1 MPDNKQNQEPEGEEL
16 TTSRVEE
23 LEALLAEKDQQL
35 AEKNSR
41 ISKLE
46 QAMADKDKQDA
57 ALKQSATEL
66 EQKLAELADSLA
78 QAVSS
83 YRALVVQ
90 ANPGVP
96 EELITG
102 DSIEAIDKSVAAAQ
116 TLVEKVKK
124 ELEAEIAGARVPAGA
139 PLRTPADL
147 SALSPQEKIQYA
159 IGERR

>member
-1 MPDNKQNQEPEGEEL
+1 MPDNKKNQEPEGEEL
-16 TTSRVEE
+16 SGVEE
-23 LEALLAEKDQQL
+23 LEALLAEK
-35 AEKNSR
+35 NSR
-41 ISKLE
+41 IAKLE
-46 QAMADKDKQDA
+46 QAIADKDSQIA
-57 ALKQSATEL
+57 TLKQSVTEL
-66 EQKLAELADSLA
+66 EPKLAELEDSLA

-102 DSIEAIDKSVAAAQ
+102 DSIEAIDQSVAAAQ

-124 ELEAEIAGARVPAGA
+124 ELEAEIAGAKVPAGA
-139 PLRTPADL
+139 PLRTPVDL

>member
-1 MPDNKQNQEPEGEEL
+1 LPDNKQNQEPNGEEI
-16 TTSRVEE
+16 SRVEE
-23 LEALLAEKDQQL
+23 LEALLAKKDQQL
-35 AEKNSR
+35 VEKSSL

-46 QAMADKDKQDA
+46 QAMADKDKQIA
-57 ALKQSATEL
+57 ALKQSAAEL
-66 EQKLAELADSLA
+66 EPRLAELEDSLA

-102 DSIEAIDKSVAAAQ
+102 DSIEAIDSSVTAAQ

-124 ELEAEIAGARVPAGA
+124 ELEAEIAGAKIPAGA
-139 PLRTPADL
+139 PLRTPVDL
-147 SALSPQEKIQYA
+147 STLSPQEKIQYA

>member
-1 MPDNKQNQEPEGEEL
+1 MPDNKKNQEPEGEEL
-16 TTSRVEE
+16 SGVEE
-23 LEALLAEKDQQL
+23 LEALLAEK
-35 AEKNSR
+35 NSR
-41 ISKLE
+41 IAKLE
-46 QAMADKDKQDA
+46 QAIADKDSQIA
-57 ALKQSATEL
+57 ALKQSVTEL
-66 EQKLAELADSLA
+66 EPKLAELEDSLA

-102 DSIEAIDKSVAAAQ
+102 DSIEAIDQSVAAAQ

-124 ELEAEIAGARVPAGA
+124 ELEAEIAGAKVPAGA
-139 PLRTPADL
+139 PLRTPVDL

>member
-1 MPDNKQNQEPEGEEL
+1 LPDNKQNQEPEGEEN
-16 TTSRVEE
+16 SRVEE

-41 ISKLE
+41 IAKLE
-46 QAMADKDKQDA
+46 QAMADKDSQIA
-57 ALKQSATEL
+57 AIKQSAAEL
-66 EQKLAELADSLA
+66 EPRLAELEDSLA

-90 ANPGVP
+90 ANPGLP

-102 DSIEAIDKSVAAAQ
+102 DSIEAIDQSVAAAQ
-116 TLVEKVKK
+116 TLVAKVRK
-124 ELEAEIAGARVPAGA
+124 ELEAEIAGAKIPAGA
-139 PLRTPADL
+139 PLRMPPDL